1 MISAFF
7 NDLMPLVVFIY
18 TVSWLL
24 AKKKCIDHLGRYLWM
39 AFFLIIPLSAF
50 FSLTAFRE
58 TANEFLIRLIVFAA
72 SLSVLQLLG
81 LMIPYLPLFLRS
93 PANFVR
99 SFFYD
104 AFAFLSF
111 LILFRYW
118 SWKKTPKKNL
128 ANDGLPILLIHG
140 YGHDSGA
147 WVYLMPIFTQWGIG
161 PIYTIDLGSANK
173 SIIDYAKR
181 IQEMAKAITYETNK
195 TDLFLIGYSMGGLA
209 ASYYAFHLAQENTI
223 KGIITLGTPLNGT
236 KTAKLGYGA
245 CCQEMAYQSPF
256 VEELKIKI
264 ANNQKI
270 PFWHIGS
277 HSDTIVFP
285 AASAW
290 LQGKNSQN
298 IFFEEKGHLS
308 LLYSK
313 RIADCFYRILST
325 LSRGSE

>member
-7 NDLMPLVVFIY
+7 NELIPLMAFTC

-24 AKKKCIDHLGRYLWM
+24 AQKKCIDHLGRYLWI
-39 AFFLIIPLSAF
+39 AFVLTIPLSAF
-50 FSLTAFRE
+50 SS
-58 TANEFLIRLIVFAA
+58 LIVFEETKNEFFVRLMLFGG
-72 SLSVLQLLG
+72 SLSILQLLSII
-81 LMIPYLPLFLRS
+81 IPYLPRFLR
-93 PANFVR
+93 PAANFVR

-104 AFAFLSF
+104 AFAFLAF
-111 LILFRYW
+111 LILFRSR
-118 SWKKTPKKNL
+118 SWKKTPKKVL

-147 WVYLMPIFTQWGIG
+147 WVYLMPLFKQWGIG
-161 PIYTIDLGSANK
+161 PLYTIDLGSVNR
-173 SIIDYAKR
+173 SIIDYAKQ

-195 TDLFLIGYSMGGLA
+195 SDLFLIGYSMGGLA
-209 ASYYAFHLAQENTI
+209 ASYYAFHLAQENTL

-236 KTAKLGYGA
+236 KMAKLGHGA
-245 CCQEMAYQSPF
+245 CCREMAYQSPF

-264 ANNQKI
+264 ANNHKI

-285 AASAW
+285 ATSAW
-290 LQGKNSQN
+290 VQGKNSQN